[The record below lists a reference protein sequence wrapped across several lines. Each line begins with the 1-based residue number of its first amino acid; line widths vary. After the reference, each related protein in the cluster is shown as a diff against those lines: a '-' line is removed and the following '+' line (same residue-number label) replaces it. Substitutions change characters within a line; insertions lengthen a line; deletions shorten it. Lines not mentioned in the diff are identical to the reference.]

1 MSRLAVRLRY
11 RIDQARMRWRVS
23 FGGGSPP
30 GLLAAPRQRRK
41 TRRDIA
47 DMPVSRLAEWRRRRE
62 LARDIAGTAGLIL
75 AVGGFFLLI
84 VIICV
89 AAFLLNS

>member
-1 MSRLAVRLRY
+1 MRLRY
-11 RIDQARMRWRVS
+11 RIDRARMRWRVT
-23 FGGGSPP
+23 FGGNPP

-41 TRRDIA
+41 IRRDIA
-47 DMPVSRLAEWRRRRE
+47 D
-62 LARDIAGTAGLIL
+62 TAGLIL
-75 AVGGFFLLI
+75 AVAGFFLLI